1 MRVDFYLFTSTT
13 AQPSTTQID
22 SLVAY
27 WAGLTSLPGTW
38 PEEVS
43 RVSQCVQSV
52 FMRGTHTFHDSLY
65 FEELHSL
72 YRPHPLHSS
81 VTGLLGNLHD
91 GDRQD
96 Q

>member
-1 MRVDFYLFTSTT
+1 MRLDSFLFTSIT
-13 AQPSTTQID
+13 AQPSTIQTD

-27 WAGLTSLPGTW
+27 WASLTSLPGTW

-43 RVSQCVQSV
+43 RVSQCEKSV
-52 FMRGTHTFHDSLY
+52 FTRGTHTFHDSLY
-65 FEELHSL
+65 FEKLHGL

-81 VTGLLGNLHD
+81 VTGLFGNLHD
-91 GDRQD
+91 GDGQD